1 MSKDKEE
8 NKNIY
13 NDPSVKT
20 GKNHCSNPN
29 MNVNGIWCFVQ
40 NEDVSQSF
48 GKSILEYWS
57 KLFIDFFQN
66 LGDELKWFAAY
77 IRDKFLEI
85 VEGRRKNSNKLDKK
99 FLIISIPMD
108 KHLFIYVYRRLF
120 SFFVALRFVF
130 K

>member
-20 GKNHCSNPN
+20 GKNHCYNPN
-29 MNVNGIWCFVQ
+29 TNVNRIWFFVQ

-57 KLFIDFFQN
+57 FQN
-66 LGDELKWFAAY
+66 LGDELKWFGAY

-85 VEGRRKNSNKLDKK
+85 VERRRKK
-99 FLIISIPMD
+99 FKQII
-108 KHLFIYVYRRLF
+108 
-120 SFFVALRFVF
+120 
-130 K
+130 